1 MENSIKILIVEDE
14 MIIGANISLQ
24 LSELGYDVVG
34 IVPRGEEALIHM
46 EQNKPDIVLLDIV
59 FPEDAQAGFKAAR
72 EIALQENLKSIPI
85 LILSAVNQLNNLG
98 FSFTENDIS
107 PNFMPVSGF
116 IEKPV
121 KPNELLDK
129 IGSFIN
135 N

>member
-1 MENSIKILIVEDE
+1 MSKI
-14 MIIGANISLQ
+14 MIIDDDRDIIDNIRMILEANDYTVVAKMNTDNIVADIKA
-24 LSELGYDVVG
+24 ENPDV
-34 IVPRGEEALIHM
+34 I
-46 EQNKPDIVLLDIV
+46 LLDIV

-72 EIALQENLKSIPI
+72 EIALQENLKNTPV